1 MAFGGVAIGKMNAKE
16 QAMVTGMAST
26 RGLMFILT
34 QAIIK
39 IGKNTEAVEVFDV
52 KPVMN
57 EINKEMEKGKSP
69 G

>member
-1 MAFGGVAIGKMNAKE
+1 MNAKE
-16 QAMVTGMAST
+16 QAMVTGMART

-52 KPVMN
+52 KP
-57 EINKEMEKGKSP
+57 EKIFKFP
-69 G
+69 L